1 MASRKSHTVVGGDTL
16 WAIARAN
23 NTTVEKL
30 IELNPKFKNNPNLI
44 RVGQTV
50 TLPTVKGTSAGWA
63 TNFFA
68 NVSQDEWGA
77 AWQAPEEKEADP
89 VPTPTTAEEAA
100 EVREKQLEEFGVA
113 DRGTDDLKDAIK
125 SGDVIDRP
133 IGRFPDIGVDPETGK
148 RGPMQAEG
156 WPAHWGDPPT
166 RQTKDLRWLP
176 DGTGVSSTLQ
186 AWINQNINKDV
197 ADGKIGSVDEFWDT
211 RGVLGQGPPVS
222 IKDFPSS
229 SIEDPEKGFPMVTGP
244 DFDSSFFF
252 GETTGGF
259 TPDQL
264 IELGAVEELLQDSQ
278 YRAFMASFGI
288 SQQQGEDLLR
298 QVGERLSGQATSALG
313 VWNNPNILE
322 GQASPEDLLK
332 AEYRSGGLY
341 DIQYDKQGEQTT
353 DRHAGRG
360 MGFSGQL
367 TQDLGDIEQ
376 ERYLAEKEYERNL
389 LDSWKDAEAAKIKAQ
404 EDLIKEKLQKE
415 AEAAERISLFAA
427 GA

>member
-50 TLPTVKGTSAGWA
+50 TLPTVKGASAGWA
-63 TNFFA
+63 TDFFGNA
-68 NVSQDEWGA
+68 SQATKDEWGA
-77 AWQAPEEKEADP
+77 AWQAAQEKE
-89 VPTPTTAEEAA
+89 EEAA
-100 EVREKQLEEFGVA
+100 PTPPATTLPTQQEIVQTLEES
-113 DRGTDDLKDAIK
+113 RETDNTIMPPRMPREY
-125 SGDVIDRP
+125 GNQIP
-133 IGRFPDIGVDPETGK
+133 IGIDPDTGQ
-148 RGPMQAEG
+148 RGPSQAGG
-156 WPAHWGDPPT
+156 WPAHWGDPPAA
-166 RQTKDLRWLP
+166 QTKDLRWLP
-176 DGTGVSSTLQ
+176 DGTSVSGTLQ
-186 AWINQNINKDV
+186 GWINENLNKDV
-197 ADGKIGSVDEFWDT
+197 ADGLIGSVDEFWDA
-211 RGVLGQGPPVS
+211 RGVLGEGPPVS
-222 IKDFPSS
+222 IKEDLDAFAPS
-229 SIEDPEKGFPMVTGP
+229 ETPEV
-244 DFDSSFFF
+244 
-252 GETTGGF
+252 TGGF

-264 IELGAVEELLQDSQ
+264 IELGAVEDLLQDSQ

-288 SQQQGEDLLR
+288 SQQQGEDLLAR
-298 QVGERLSGQATSALG
+298 VGERLSGQATSALG
-313 VWNNPNILE
+313 AWSNPNMLE

-341 DIQYDKQGEQTT
+341 DIQYDKQGKLTT